1 MKKHSLVKVLTIL
14 LLLVVVTTYFIA
26 GRDGEVSYL
35 ALGDVFI
42 NYVQSFYYFFDTVIF
57 ILVVGG
63 FYGLLNK
70 TKAYRKLIDTVVKKF
85 SNNKKM
91 FVIAVTIIFALVA
104 SLTGLDMILL
114 IFIPFVVSIILLL
127 GYDKLVALS
136 ATVVATLVGFIG
148 GIFTAVRTSSGF
160 STFETFVGLD
170 GKWENVFPRILLLL
184 VVVGLLVLYIV
195 RYIKKLESDKSK
207 DEISSSDALLIETKK
222 DGKTVKVD
230 YDGVKVWPLI
240 TILSIMIVLLV
251 LGFIPWN
258 SLFEVS
264 VFSDFHEWITGLSI
278 GNYAVFTDLI
288 SSNFPAFGEWAT
300 LGVFMMPIL
309 IIAFFSLIIK
319 FVYKIKLDS
328 VLDAFVLGVKK
339 MIPAAIVVALAYS
352 VLVCAYNNG
361 FMETIITNA
370 GDKFADNVIVNSL
383 IAMLGCVVN
392 VDLYYIA
399 SGIFSPITATLSD
412 GANLR
417 VYAIA
422 FQSLYGLVS
431 LIGPTSVLLIT
442 GLAYLDVPY
451 TKWVKYIWRFVLELF
466 IVIFVI
472 MIIVTL
478 L

>member
-14 LLLVVVTTYFIA
+14 LLLVVVATYFVA

-35 ALGDVFI
+35 ALGDGFI

-57 ILVVGG
+57 VLVVGG

-70 TKAYRKLIDTVVKKF
+70 TKAYRKLIDTIVNRF
-85 SNNKKM
+85 SDNKKM
-91 FVIAVTIIFALVA
+91 FVIVVTIIFALVA

-136 ATVVATLVGFIG
+136 ATVGATLVGFIG
-148 GIFTAVRTSSGF
+148 GIFTTVRTSTGF
-160 STFETFVGLD
+160 STFESFVGLD
-170 GKWENVFPRILLLL
+170 GKWENMFPRILLLL
-184 VVVGLLVLYIV
+184 LVIGLLVLYIV

-207 DEISSSDALLIETKK
+207 DDTSSSDALLIETKK
-222 DGKTVKVD
+222 DGKVVKVD

-264 VFSDFHEWITGLSI
+264 VFSNFHDWLTGLSI
-278 GNYAVFTDLI
+278 GNYAIFTDLI
-288 SSNFPAFGEWAT
+288 SSNIPAFGEWTT

-328 VLDAFVLGVKK
+328 AIDAFVLGIKK
-339 MIPAAIVVALAYS
+339 MLPAAMVVALAYS

-361 FMETIITNA
+361 FMETVITNA
-370 GDKFADNVIVNSL
+370 GDKFTDNVIVNSL
-383 IAMLGCVVN
+383 IAILGCVVN
-392 VDLYYIA
+392 VDLYYTA
-399 SGIFSPITATLSD
+399 SGIFSPIVSTLSD

-431 LIGPTSVLLIT
+431 LIGPTSILLIT
-442 GLAYLDVPY
+442 GLVYLDVPY